1 MTYRTDNKP
10 ICIDCAFNMVP
21 SYSVRCLQGKVIH
34 PWPIGCDL
42 YKREEMTMT
51 NEEFRAIRM
60 GTMGQLKTSQISFIL
75 GIEQHSMRGYLN
87 GRCKIPKDVQETM
100 RSFEREILEEQDQ
113 LEGISV

>member
-42 YKREEMTMT
+42 YKREE
-51 NEEFRAIRM
+51 
-60 GTMGQLKTSQISFIL
+60 KK
-75 GIEQHSMRGYLN
+75 N
-87 GRCKIPKDVQETM
+87 G
-100 RSFEREILEEQDQ
+100 
-113 LEGISV
+113 